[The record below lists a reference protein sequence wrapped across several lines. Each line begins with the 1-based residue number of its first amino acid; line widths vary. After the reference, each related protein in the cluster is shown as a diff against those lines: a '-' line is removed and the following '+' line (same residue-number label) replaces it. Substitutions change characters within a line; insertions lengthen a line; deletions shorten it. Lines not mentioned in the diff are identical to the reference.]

1 MDWSTDG
8 RLERHTNW
16 FVDGCVDVWM
26 GGWMDDGGTDGRLDR
41 HIHGLVDGFV
51 DVWMGGWMDGWT
63 NGQTERY
70 RQTDW
75 LMDGWI
81 NEMMDGWMDRLIDLR
96 TDRRIEAR
104 KNERTDEKKR
114 INLIKRSDT
123 YTWLIMREASHV
135 TTTHSPHNLHTYI
148 THFYL
153 AFIPRNLIGASREKC
168 QIYDKF
174 RPITEPA
181 ISNHPHATTRS
192 YLPNGPLIT
201 AADFMTESALDKWE
215 MESGIYDSPIAC
227 SHVNEH
233 GGLRLCGLG
242 FWCWL
247 CFIYMIVTVSGWV
260 ND

>member
-1 MDWSTDG
+1 MCGW
-8 RLERHTNW
+8 
-16 FVDGCVDVWM
+16 V
-26 GGWMDDGGTDGRLDR
+26 GGWMTEGRTDGYGRLDR

-104 KNERTDEKKR
+104 KNEKKR

-201 AADFMTESALDKWE
+201 AADFMTESALDKWK

-227 SHVNEH
+227 SRVNEQ